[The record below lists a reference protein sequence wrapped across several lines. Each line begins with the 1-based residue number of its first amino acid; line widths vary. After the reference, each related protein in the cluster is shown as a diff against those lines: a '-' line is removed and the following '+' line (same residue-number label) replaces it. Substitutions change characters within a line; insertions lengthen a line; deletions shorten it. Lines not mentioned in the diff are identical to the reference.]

1 MEKQTVKKWKYRI
14 AFLLAAL
21 LFVFLTW
28 EGARYLRPQRKTF
41 GSMWEQYLAE
51 PEESLD
57 VLMVG
62 SSIVYCDVIPAAVW
76 EESGIKSYVM
86 AGPEQTIPISC
97 AYVREACRSQKPQ
110 AILLEMSGMF
120 FREYQDYTKANLSTM
135 PFSWNRFY
143 AAFTAAEPAER
154 LGICFPL
161 YNYHYRWTEAKGEEL
176 AEHRDVQPDL
186 LAGYTCLNTVS
197 PQKLQENNERVLDT
211 ETYAENLKAVL
222 RLRDFCDRRGIR
234 LIPYFA
240 PCAARNPDAL
250 RKTLRD
256 DLEAA
261 GLPLCD
267 LSIPTEDMHISMETD
282 WQDWLHF
289 NVFGA
294 EKFSVWLGG
303 YLRDELDIRTE
314 QPDTS
319 LWEKRAAR
327 LHELMAGA

>member
-51 PEESLD
+51 PEDSLD
-57 VLMVG
+57 VLLVG

-143 AAFTAAEPAER
+143 TAFTAAEPEER
-154 LGICFPL
+154 LGACFPL
-161 YNYHYRWTEAKGEEL
+161 YNYHYRWTDAKGKEL

-186 LAGYTCLNTVS
+186 LAGYTYLTGVS
-197 PQKLQENNERVLDT
+197 PQTLRENSERFYDAR
-211 ETYAENLKAVL
+211 TYADNLKAVL
-222 RLRDFCDRRGIR
+222 RLRDFCENREIR

-250 RKTLRD
+250 RERLRV
-256 DLEAA
+256 DLAAA

-267 LSIPTEDMHISMETD
+267 LSFPTEDMQIGMETD
-282 WQDWLHF
+282 WQDNLHF
-289 NVFGA
+289 NISGA
-294 EKFSVWLGG
+294 EKFSRWLGG
-303 YLRDELDIRTE
+303 YLRDELGIVTE
-314 QPDTS
+314 HPDTS
-319 LWEKRAAR
+319 LWDARASR
-327 LHELMAGA
+327 LEELSAGR

>member
-1 MEKQTVKKWKYRI
+1 MGKQTKRAWKYRA

-21 LFVFLTW
+21 LFAFLTW
-28 EGARYLRPQRKTF
+28 EGARYLRPQRKIF

-57 VLMVG
+57 VLLVG

-97 AYVREACRSQKPQ
+97 AYIREACRTQKPQ

-120 FREYQDYTKANLSTM
+120 FHKYQQYSKANLNTM

-143 AAFTAAEPAER
+143 TIFTAAEPEER
-154 LGICFPL
+154 LGLCFPL
-161 YNYHYRWTEAKGEEL
+161 YNYHYRWTEVKEEDL
-176 AEHRDVQPDL
+176 AEHRGVQPDL
-186 LAGYTCLNTVS
+186 LAGYTYVTGVS
-197 PQKLQENNERVLDT
+197 VQTLRENNERVFEADN
-211 ETYAENLKAVL
+211 YADNLKAVL
-222 RLRDFCDRRGIR
+222 RLREFCEKRGIE

-240 PCAARNPDAL
+240 PCAARNPDAMRERL
-250 RKTLRD
+250 HT

-267 LSIPTEDMHISMETD
+267 LTFPTEEMQLRMETD
-282 WQDWLHF
+282 WQDALHF
-289 NVFGA
+289 NGSGA
-294 EKFSVWLGG
+294 EKFSRWLGA
-303 YLRDELDIRTE
+303 YLRDELCIRTE
-314 QPDTS
+314 HPDTE
-319 LWEKRAAR
+319 LWEARAAR
-327 LHELMAGA
+327 MHELLLGE